1 MARRRSVETE
11 DFLKMANRIIRAA
24 AKRVGN
30 GDEAELAGLAALRD
44 QIETAVGDA
53 IQAQLEQGKSWAKI
67 GLALG
72 TTRQGAFRRYAR

>member
-1 MARRRSVETE
+1 MAKKRQVETL
-11 DFLKMANRIIRAA
+11 DYLKMVERMVRAA

-30 GDEAELAGLAALRD
+30 GDEAELAVMALLRD

-53 IQAQLEQGKSWAKI
+53 IQSQLEQGKSWAEI
-67 GLALG
+67 GNALG

>member
-1 MARRRSVETE
+1 MAKKRQVETL
-11 DFLKMANRIIRAA
+11 DYLKMVERMVRAA

-30 GDEAELAGLAALRD
+30 GDEAELAVMALLRD

-53 IQAQLEQGKSWAKI
+53 IQSQLEQGKSWSQI
-67 GLALG
+67 GNALG